1 MENKR
6 TENRNQASVTV
17 SKDEV
22 IAKLKDDGDFDRL
35 RLKIIRKL
43 KDDEELRNNIVSA
56 VKQSAALNRAGA
68 ENMKPRQLSDAIYE
82 EVGSKVMNQMS
93 DGVWKIIRSEG
104 GMKSEIIDTVQTV
117 YDKLV
122 NPGGKR
128 VGDSSTHD
136 IMAVRKE
143 AGSHSPIMFS
153 SAKVGHTVSDYEP
166 KEPPGFSIPH
176 NHDDNNH
183 EKQAQNRLQLP
194 GTYNKEAVEESKEET
209 LHSCPPGFSKDV
221 EHRQPVDGSDED
233 PDFPPGFA

>member
-1 MENKR
+1 
-6 TENRNQASVTV
+6 
-17 SKDEV
+17 
-22 IAKLKDDGDFDRL
+22 
-35 RLKIIRKL
+35 
-43 KDDEELRNNIVSA
+43 
-56 VKQSAALNRAGA
+56 
-68 ENMKPRQLSDAIYE
+68 
-82 EVGSKVMNQMS
+82 MS

-104 GMKSEIIDTVQTV
+104 GMKSEIVDTVQTV
-117 YDKLV
+117 YDKFV

-128 VGDSSTHD
+128 VGDSSTRD

-153 SAKVGHTVSDYEP
+153 SVKVGHTVSDYEP

>member
-1 MENKR
+1 MENKG
-6 TENRNQASVTV
+6 TENRNRATVTV

-43 KDDEELRNNIVSA
+43 KDDEELRNNIISA

-82 EVGSKVMNQMS
+82 EVGSKVMSQMS
-93 DGVWKIIRSEG
+93 DGVWKIIRSED
-104 GMKSEIIDTVQTV
+104 GMKSEIMETVQTV

-122 NPGGKR
+122 NPGGTR
-128 VGDSSTHD
+128 VGDSSTSGM
-136 IMAVRKE
+136 MAVTKE
-143 AGSHSPIMFS
+143 AGGHSPITFS
-153 SAKVGHTVSDYEP
+153 SGKVDDTVSDYEP
-166 KEPPGFSIPH
+166 KEPPGFSLPR

-183 EKQAQNRLQLP
+183 EKQPQDRLQVP
-194 GTYNKEAVEESKEET
+194 YNKEPVEESKEEP
-209 LHSCPPGFSKDV
+209 LHPCPPGFSKEV

>member
-1 MENKR
+1 M
-6 TENRNQASVTV
+6 
-17 SKDEV
+17 
-22 IAKLKDDGDFDRL
+22 
-35 RLKIIRKL
+35 
-43 KDDEELRNNIVSA
+43 RNNIVSA

-104 GMKSEIIDTVQTV
+104 GVKSEIIETVQTV

-128 VGDSSTHD
+128 FGDSSTRD

-153 SAKVGHTVSDYEP
+153 SAKVGDTVSDYEP
-166 KEPPGFSIPH
+166 KEPPGFSLPH

-183 EKQAQNRLQLP
+183 EKQTQNRLQLP

-209 LHSCPPGFSKDV
+209 LHPCPPGFSKDV